1 MTSLLLLGFIIGMR
15 HALEADHVAAVA
27 ALVSDKASTRETARH
42 GALWGLGHTL
52 TLFILGGGV
61 LILGIA
67 TPDPLNQWLE
77 FCVGILQVV
86 LGLDVLYRIRRKS
99 VRLTPHCHGGFR
111 HFHAVRGLAPG
122 TAPAKH
128 QHRPLPP
135 RALLVGM
142 MHGMAGSAALVVL
155 TVETVASPWQGL
167 LYIVL
172 FGLGSTLGMLLLA
185 AAISLPIQYSRRWSF
200 AFRSLQSTVGLASMG
215 VGGWMMYEI
224 GWAGGLLG

>member
-1 MTSLLLLGFIIGMR
+1 MSSLLLLGFIVGMR

-27 ALVSDKASTRETARH
+27 ALVSDKTSTRETARH
-42 GALWGLGHTL
+42 GALWGLGHSL
-52 TLFILGGGV
+52 TLFALGGAV
-61 LILGIA
+61 LVLNVA
-67 TPDPLNQWLE
+67 MPDQTSQWLE
-77 FCVGILQVV
+77 FGVGVLQVA
-86 LGLDVLYRIRRKS
+86 LGLDVLRRIRRTGLHL
-99 VRLTPHCHGGFR
+99 RR
-111 HFHAVRGLAPG
+111 HSHAGQTHIHAVRGPDP
-122 TAPAKH
+122 TH
-128 QHRPLPP
+128 HHHRPLPP

-155 TVETVASPWQGL
+155 TVETVNSPLQGL

-185 AAISLPIQYSRRWSF
+185 AAISLPIKYSARWNV
-200 AFRSLQSTVGLASMG
+200 AFTSLQSAVGLTSMG

>member
-27 ALVSDKASTRETARH
+27 ALVSDKTSTRETARH

-52 TLFILGGGV
+52 TLFAFGGAILV
-61 LILGIA
+61 LNA
-67 TPDPLNQWLE
+67 TLPDQVSQWLE

-86 LGLDVLYRIRRKS
+86 LGLDVLRRARRIRLQI
-99 VRLTPHCHGGFR
+99 VPHSHDG
-111 HFHAVRGLAPG
+111 HAHIHAVRGPG
-122 TAPAKH
+122 PVH
-128 QHRPLPP
+128 HHHRPLPS

-142 MHGMAGSAALVVL
+142 MHGMAGSAALVML
-155 TVETVASPWQGL
+155 TVETVRSPLQGL

-172 FGLGSTLGMLLLA
+172 FGIGSTLGMLLLA
-185 AAISLPIQYSRRWSF
+185 AAISLPIKYSARWNL
-200 AFRSLQSTVGLASMG
+200 AFLGLQRSVGLASLS

-224 GWAGGLLG
+224 GWAGGLLA

>member
-27 ALVSDKASTRETARH
+27 ALVSDKSSTRETARH

-61 LILGIA
+61 LVLGIA
-67 TPDPLNQWLE
+67 TPAPLEQWLE
-77 FCVGILQVV
+77 FGVGILQVL
-86 LGLDVLYRIRRKS
+86 LGLDVLWRLRRGGVQLK
-99 VRLTPHCHGGFR
+99 PHRHGGYR
-111 HFHAVRGLAPG
+111 HVHAVRNARPG
-122 TAPAKH
+122 TPAKH
-128 QHRPLPP
+128 EHRPLPP

-155 TVETVASPWQGL
+155 TVESVASPWQGL
-167 LYIVL
+167 FYIAL

-185 AAISLPIQYSRRWSF
+185 AAISLPLQYSRRWSF
-200 AFRSLQSTVGLASMG
+200 AFRSLQSTVGLASLG